1 MATIKEEGMTAM
13 VVKEVDLAIMEV
25 EEVMEVEEEE
35 EDMVRK
41 RNHSQRSIFIIN
53 G

>member
-13 VVKEVDLAIMEV
+13 VVKEEDLAIMEV
-25 EEVMEVEEEE
+25 EEVMEVEEE